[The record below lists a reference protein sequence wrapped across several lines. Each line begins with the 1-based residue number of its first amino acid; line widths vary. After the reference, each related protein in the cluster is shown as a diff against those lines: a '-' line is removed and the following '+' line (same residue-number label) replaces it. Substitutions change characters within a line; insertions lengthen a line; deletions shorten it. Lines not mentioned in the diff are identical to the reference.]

1 MSLPGLDGGKPL
13 QFRQGLPSGLIVS
26 VIEPSIFHHDGHE
39 GDGLLSGAL
48 KIKETNR
55 VLCLSRGQ
63 RAGIVRMLVE
73 LQRFKG
79 SIFFSMVWPAMP
91 SFSIG
96 RQVRVEVGTAISDLL
111 QVNTALRL

>member
-1 MSLPGLDGGKPL
+1 
-13 QFRQGLPSGLIVS
+13 
-26 VIEPSIFHHDGHE
+26 
-39 GDGLLSGAL
+39 
-48 KIKETNR
+48 
-55 VLCLSRGQ
+55 
-63 RAGIVRMLVE
+63 MLVE

-111 QVNTALRL
+111 AGKHSSQVVVEAA